1 MLNGSTDGS
10 RNERSLSTALKVGRL
25 SVVAISVV
33 LLAVASLVP
42 ILYGALRNRPS
53 VEAVVSAPPCVCTP
67 ANSTCPDYSIEIR
80 YLQQLLKSSQEE
92 VANLSQTVYT
102 LQSQL
107 LPLEEAPSCSIDT
120 TIEQSTLELRQ
131 KHQYLLGQYE
141 ELQNHLSTTVQ
152 QSKYQIQELQEQRES
167 QYRNVTE
174 TVETAYAG
182 LAEIYNQFATRVNE
196 TELLHVISSIS
207 MKISESLQTVDAD
220 RARFHSLRDEV
231 DLLYSATQNFSCP
244 EPIIPA
250 IVIPEVKVNCPK
262 LPNPVVCTPTVASP
276 SHIVSNGD
284 EQPDVPVRECVDMSA
299 AQEIVSNM
307 VLTELDLLAQNLTRH
322 CDSSL
327 QATMGA
333 FLGATESA
341 GRTTLEEFLRQS
353 ESHLNEHAE
362 FVEDSIAH
370 AREAAQADREQG
382 RRERQRDAHTHRLP
396 ASGMATALPAVEP
409 EEADYALLSSG
420 ARVIPAQTSRTY
432 YPAEWTV
439 PAQVKGA
446 LGHLGLSAD
455 VADASAGVV
464 DTALDYLGS
473 ADGKQLYQGL
483 NLHKSIGMPEDAL
496 RTDLRVGSCWPME
509 VYPVC
514 DCLPCG
520 MC

>member
-10 RNERSLSTALKVGRL
+10 HNDRSLSTALKVGRL

-42 ILYGALRNRPS
+42 ILYGALRNRPAA
-53 VEAVVSAPPCVCTP
+53 ETVVFAPPCVCTP
-67 ANSTCPDYSIEIR
+67 ANSTCPDYSVEIR

-107 LPLEEAPSCSIDT
+107 LPLEEAPACSMDT
-120 TIEQSTLELRQ
+120 TIEQSILELRQ

-141 ELQNHLSTTVQ
+141 ELQNHLSTAVQ
-152 QSKYQIQELQEQRES
+152 QSKHQIQELQVHRDG

-182 LAEIYNQFATRVNE
+182 LAEIYNQLAARANE

-207 MKISESLQTVDAD
+207 TEISESLQAIDAD
-220 RARFHSLRDEV
+220 RAKFHSLRNEV
-231 DLLYSATQNFSCP
+231 DLLYNTTQKFSCP
-244 EPIIPA
+244 EPLIPA
-250 IVIPEVKVNCPK
+250 IVVSEIKVNCPK

-276 SHIVSNGD
+276 PPILSNGD

-327 QATMGA
+327 QATMGV

-353 ESHLNEHAE
+353 ERHLNEHAE
-362 FVEDSIAH
+362 FVEESIAH

-382 RRERQRDAHTHRLP
+382 RRQRQRDAHARSLP
-396 ASGMATALPAVEP
+396 ASGVSTAPTVEP

-420 ARVIPAQTSRTY
+420 AHVIPAQTSRTY

-446 LGHLGLSAD
+446 LGHLGLSGD

-464 DTALDYLGS
+464 DTALDFLG
-473 ADGKQLYQGL
+473 AGDGKQLYQGL

-509 VYPVC
+509 VC
-514 DCLPCG
+514 AICGCLPCS

>member
-10 RNERSLSTALKVGRL
+10 HNDRSLSTALKVGRL

-42 ILYGALRNRPS
+42 ILYGALRNRPAA
-53 VEAVVSAPPCVCTP
+53 ETVVFAPPCVCTP
-67 ANSTCPDYSIEIR
+67 ANSTCPDYSVEIR

-107 LPLEEAPSCSIDT
+107 LPLEEAPACSMDT
-120 TIEQSTLELRQ
+120 TIEQSILELRQ

-141 ELQNHLSTTVQ
+141 ELQNHLSTAVQ
-152 QSKYQIQELQEQRES
+152 QSKHQIQELQVHRDG

-182 LAEIYNQFATRVNE
+182 LAEIYNQLAARANE

-207 MKISESLQTVDAD
+207 TEISESLQAIDAD
-220 RARFHSLRDEV
+220 RAKFHSLRNEV
-231 DLLYSATQNFSCP
+231 DLLYNTTQKFSCP
-244 EPIIPA
+244 EPLIPA
-250 IVIPEVKVNCPK
+250 IVVSEIKVNCPK

-276 SHIVSNGD
+276 PPILSNGD

-307 VLTELDLLAQNLTRH
+307 VLTEQNLTRH

-327 QATMGA
+327 QATMGV

-353 ESHLNEHAE
+353 ERHLNEHAE
-362 FVEDSIAH
+362 FVEESIAH

-382 RRERQRDAHTHRLP
+382 RRQRQRDAHARSLP
-396 ASGMATALPAVEP
+396 ASGVSTAPTVEP

-420 ARVIPAQTSRTY
+420 AHVIPAQTSRTY

-446 LGHLGLSAD
+446 LGHLGLSGD

-464 DTALDYLGS
+464 DTALDFLG
-473 ADGKQLYQGL
+473 AGDGKQLYQGL

-509 VYPVC
+509 VC
-514 DCLPCG
+514 AICGCLPCS